1 MAVTRIPPA
10 KTSPTTTGSNAVKT
24 PSNQRYFVPADMP
37 AIAQLW
43 LFRLLIKHGDL
54 HTYLLQ
60 EQLINEPNLASL
72 GLSQQILRV
81 KKPGMVKFI
90 LQAKCRE
97 LAADP
102 KVGIPSHAVILDKA
116 LFCLSSEQ
124 LLPLFCLTCVWPRW
138 TETCRLDH

>member
-1 MAVTRIPPA
+1 MAVTR
-10 KTSPTTTGSNAVKT
+10 TTTPTTTPAATRPKAVKA
-24 PSNQRYFVPADMP
+24 PNNQRYFVPTDMP

-81 KKPGMVKFI
+81 KKPGMVQI
-90 LQAKCRE
+90 YSARE
-97 LAADP
+97 
-102 KVGIPSHAVILDKA
+102 VQGTCSR
-116 LFCLSSEQ
+116 SE
-124 LLPLFCLTCVWPRW
+124 RGYSA
-138 TETCRLDH
+138 